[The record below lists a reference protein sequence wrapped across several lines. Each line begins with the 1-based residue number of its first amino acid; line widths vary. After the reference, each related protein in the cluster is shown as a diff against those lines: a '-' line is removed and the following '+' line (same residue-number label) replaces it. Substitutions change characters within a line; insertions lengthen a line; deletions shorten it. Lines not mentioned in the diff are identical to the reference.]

1 MGSEAQGPDRK
12 LLLPGSKDGTAG
24 NPRKHGRARTL
35 RKIFR
40 DPVTLYYSNLA
51 FLISLILPT
60 IHVR

>member
-1 MGSEAQGPDRK
+1 MVWGRAGQEKEHSVGSEAQGPDRK

-40 DPVTLYYSNLA
+40 E
-51 FLISLILPT
+51 
-60 IHVR
+60 